1 MTDVKQL
8 GHFIRETRLKR
19 GLTQQQLADR
29 VGVNASTITRYEQ
42 GKFTE
47 VKWAVV
53 REIFHALDASDLLFS
68 VVPEYLHVKAHNMQ
82 FDYSN
87 YSTFANEFQSLENT
101 EQIIINKTF
110 YLNEEGRK
118 KVLEYVTD
126 LIDSGKY
133 KTYDIKSEEP
143 KLESEK

>member
-1 MTDVKQL
+1 MTDVKKL

-42 GKFTE
+42 GRFMS

-53 REIFHALDASDLLFS
+53 RGILHAMNAADSFLPVLAECTQGDFFEYIEDDPVEYRPHDSENETRIVVDKIFC
-68 VVPEYLHVKAHNMQ
+68 
-82 FDYSN
+82 
-87 YSTFANEFQSLENT
+87 
-101 EQIIINKTF
+101 
-110 YLNEEGRK
+110 LNEEGRK
-118 KVLEYVTD
+118 KVSEYITD

-133 KTYDIKSEEP
+133 KTHDIKSEEP
-143 KLESEK
+143 KSENEK

>member
-53 REIFHALDASDLLFS
+53 REILKVLGITATFQNIVDLPDGIDIRVLLPRSEKEEFINS
-68 VVPEYLHVKAHNMQ
+68 LI
-82 FDYSN
+82 
-87 YSTFANEFQSLENT
+87 NENLLV
-101 EQIIINKTF
+101 
-110 YLNEEGRK
+110 LNEEGLK
-118 KVLEYVTD
+118 KVFDYVSD
-126 LIDSGKY
+126 LIGSGKY
-133 KTYDIKSEEP
+133 KTHDIKSEEP

>member
-1 MTDVKQL
+1 MTDVKKL

-53 REIFHALDASDLLFS
+53 RDILKVLGITATLQNIVDLPDGIDIRVLLPRSEKEEFINS
-68 VVPEYLHVKAHNMQ
+68 LI
-82 FDYSN
+82 
-87 YSTFANEFQSLENT
+87 NEKLLV
-101 EQIIINKTF
+101 
-110 YLNEEGRK
+110 LNEEGLK
-118 KVLEYVTD
+118 KVFDYVSD

-133 KTYDIKSEEP
+133 KTHDIKSEEP
-143 KLESEK
+143 ESENEK

>member
-1 MTDVKQL
+1 MIDNKIL
-8 GHFIRETRLKR
+8 GQYIRETRIKR
-19 GLTQQQLADR
+19 GLSQRKLAAR

-68 VVPEYLHVKAHNMQ
+68 VISECLHVKAHNMQ
-82 FDYSN
+82 FDCSN
-87 YSTFANEFQSLENT
+87 YNTFANEFQSLGNT

-110 YLNEEGRK
+110 RLNEEGRK
-118 KVLEYVTD
+118 KVLGYVTD

-133 KTYDIKSEEP
+133 KTHDIKSEEP
-143 KLESEK
+143 KSENEK